1 MFLLRIATV
10 LTLCLACVGCEP
22 KPIPPADDSTAVQKE
37 RPPLR
42 VWIVD
47 APELEKELLTRW
59 RASSDQALAIE
70 NVSSK
75 DLFDGR
81 AFAFDT
87 ILFPGNFL
95 GDMVERDI
103 VSKLPSQVTMQ
114 GTSESSSKSTQ
125 PGSREESS
133 NESQEDVSKNWP
145 DRFRSSASYAG
156 KLYAVPLGSNSIAM
170 VSKGVDVA
178 SLTELQNNMAMP
190 QGTTAKSLELW
201 ESWLRSIESGSVVTK
216 SEDMLSSKIEKAGE
230 LEKQRLV
237 DQFLWIA
244 STTDKQ
250 RRGLFDLAKM
260 QSRLKEPEFI
270 YSVRVLARL
279 ARLFPE
285 AVFSSAE
292 DAWAGA
298 GAGLKDSRFIAL
310 GWPAAVPRQSGSQSD
325 SPSEADVN
333 VQVVPILWN
342 PNRGLVASV
351 GKGTR
356 QTSVSIQFLRW
367 LSLPEQREALRSV
380 CSRIELL
387 ADQPDRNIVREDYQK
402 YSVALSRS
410 ALQDGVPWSLRLVH
424 SLDYREALA
433 DALLRAIRTP
443 DQADKI
449 MAECSQKWNE
459 LTESFGKDKQLS
471 SEERSQGFQK

>member
-22 KPIPPADDSTAVQKE
+22 KPLSPADDANAIQKE

-47 APELEKELLTRW
+47 APELEKELLIRW

-70 NVSSK
+70 NISSK
-75 DLFDGR
+75 DLLDGR

-87 ILFPGNFL
+87 ILFPGYLL
-95 GDMVERDI
+95 GDVVEREI

-114 GTSESSSKSTQ
+114 GASESGSKSTQ
-125 PGSREESS
+125 PDAREESS
-133 NESQEDVSKNWP
+133 TEDLSKSWP
-145 DRFRSSASYAG
+145 DRFRSIASYAG
-156 KLYAVPLGSNSIAM
+156 KLYAVPLGSNSMAM

-178 SLTELQNNMAMP
+178 SLTELQSNLAMP
-190 QGTTAKSLELW
+190 QGTTGKSREVW
-201 ESWLRSIESGSVVTK
+201 ESWLRSIESGADVTK
-216 SEDMLSSKIEKAGE
+216 SEDLLFAKMEQAGE

-270 YSVRVLARL
+270 DSVKVLGRL
-279 ARLFPE
+279 ARLFPDS
-285 AVFSSAE
+285 VFSSAE
-292 DAWAGA
+292 DAWAAA
-298 GAGLKDSRFIAL
+298 GAGSQDSKFVAL
-310 GWPAAVPRQSGSQSD
+310 GWPSAFSRQNDSQSE
-325 SPSEADVN
+325 SPLESDGHVH
-333 VQVVPILWN
+333 VVPILWN
-342 PNRGLVASV
+342 PNRGLVASI

-387 ADQPDRNIVREDYQK
+387 ADQPDRNVVREDYQK
-402 YSVALSRS
+402 YTVALSRP
-410 ALQDGVPWSLRLVH
+410 ALQDGMPWSLRLVH
-424 SLDYREALA
+424 SPDYRETLA
-433 DALLRAIRTP
+433 DALLRAVRAP
-443 DQADKI
+443 DQAEKI

-471 SEERSQGFQK
+471 SEERSQGVQK

>member
-22 KPIPPADDSTAVQKE
+22 KPLSPADDVNALQKE

-47 APELEKELLTRW
+47 APELEKELLIRW

-75 DLFDGR
+75 DLLDGR

-87 ILFPGNFL
+87 ILFPGNLL

-114 GTSESSSKSTQ
+114 GASESGTKSTQ
-125 PGSREESS
+125 PNAREESL
-133 NESQEDVSKNWP
+133 NEDLSKRWP
-145 DRFRSSASYAG
+145 DRFRSIASYAG
-156 KLYAVPLGSNSIAM
+156 KLYAVPLGSNSMAM
-170 VSKGVDVA
+170 VCKGIDIA
-178 SLTELQNNMAMP
+178 SLTELQSNLALP
-190 QGTTAKSLELW
+190 QGTTAKTLELW
-201 ESWLRSIESGSVVTK
+201 ELWLLSLESGSDVTK
-216 SEDMLSSKIEKAGE
+216 SEDLLFAKIVQADE

-250 RRGLFDLAKM
+250 RRGLFDLTKM

-270 YSVRVLARL
+270 YSVKVLARL

-298 GAGLKDSRFIAL
+298 GAGSQDSKFIAL
-310 GWPAAVPRQSGSQSD
+310 GWPSAVPRQNDSQSA
-325 SPSEADVN
+325 SPSESDGN
-333 VQVVPILWN
+333 IQVVPILWN
-342 PNRGLVASV
+342 PNRGLVASI

-367 LSLPEQREALRSV
+367 LSLPEQREALRSI

-410 ALQDGVPWSLRLVH
+410 ALQDGMPWSLRLVH

-443 DQADKI
+443 DQAEKI

-459 LTESFGKDKQLS
+459 LTESLGKDKQLS
-471 SEERSQGFQK
+471 SEERSQGVQK

>member
-1 MFLLRIATV
+1 
-10 LTLCLACVGCEP
+10 
-22 KPIPPADDSTAVQKE
+22 
-37 RPPLR
+37 
-42 VWIVD
+42 
-47 APELEKELLTRW
+47 
-59 RASSDQALAIE
+59 
-70 NVSSK
+70 
-75 DLFDGR
+75 
-81 AFAFDT
+81 
-87 ILFPGNFL
+87 
-95 GDMVERDI
+95 
-103 VSKLPSQVTMQ
+103 
-114 GTSESSSKSTQ
+114 
-125 PGSREESS
+125 
-133 NESQEDVSKNWP
+133 
-145 DRFRSSASYAG
+145 
-156 KLYAVPLGSNSIAM
+156 
-170 VSKGVDVA
+170 
-178 SLTELQNNMAMP
+178 
-190 QGTTAKSLELW
+190 
-201 ESWLRSIESGSVVTK
+201 LRSVESGADVTK
-216 SEDMLSSKIEKAGE
+216 SENLLSDRIEQAGE

-270 YSVRVLARL
+270 YSVKVLARL

-285 AVFSSAE
+285 AVFSPAE
-292 DAWAGA
+292 DAWAAA
-298 GAGLKDSRFIAL
+298 GAGSKDSKFIAL
-310 GWPAAVPRQSGSQSD
+310 GWPSAVSRQNDSQSD
-325 SPSEADVN
+325 SPSETDGN

-342 PNRGLVASV
+342 PNRGLVASI

-380 CSRIELL
+380 CSRVELL

-402 YSVALSRS
+402 YTVVLNRPVP
-410 ALQDGVPWSLRLVH
+410 QDGMPWSLRLVH

-449 MAECSQKWNE
+449 MAGCSQKWNE